1 MPILGAHMSISGG
14 CHKAV
19 ARAAEVGCDC
29 VQLFSKN
36 NNQWRT
42 KPLTEKDGQLFAEA
56 LEEYGITHP
65 LIHDSYLIN
74 LASPDDVL
82 WKKSTDAFIEE
93 LRRADVLGV
102 PYVVMHPGSFTTSS
116 EEEGIDR
123 VIKAFDIIH
132 EQTEDVS
139 AMCLIETTAG
149 QGTNLGHR
157 FEQIAAMIN
166 GVATNERLG
175 VCFDTCHAFAA
186 GYPLVEQKDYLAT
199 FKSFDEIIGLDR
211 LKAFHLNDSRR
222 EFESHVDRHAHIG
235 HGELGLEPFRHLMND
250 RRFSKI
256 PMYLETPKGEE
267 NGEDWDVV
275 NLTTLR
281 GLVEKKKTKKP

>member
-29 VQLFSKN
+29 VQIFSKN
-36 NNQWRT
+36 GNQWRA
-42 KPLTEKDGQLFAEA
+42 KPLTEKDSQLFVEA
-56 LEEYGITHP
+56 MEEHGIVHP

-82 WKKSTDAFIEE
+82 WKKSIEAFAEE

-116 EEEGIDR
+116 EEEGITR
-123 VIKAFDIIH
+123 VIEAFDIIH
-132 EQTEDVS
+132 EKTEDV
-139 AMCLIETTAG
+139 AAICLIETTAG

-157 FEQIAAMIN
+157 FEQIAAMLD
-166 GVATNERLG
+166 GVANPDRLG
-175 VCFDTCHAFAA
+175 VCFDTCHVFAA
-186 GYPLVEQKDYLAT
+186 GYPMAERKDYLAT
-199 FKSFDEIIGLDR
+199 FKSFDNIIGLER
-211 LKAFHLNDSRR
+211 LKAFHINDSRR
-222 EFESHVDRHAHIG
+222 ELGSRVDRHAHIG
-235 HGELGLEPFRHLMND
+235 HGEMGIEPFRHLMND

-267 NGEDWDVV
+267 NGEEWDVV
-275 NLTTLR
+275 NLAVLR
-281 GLVEKKKTKKP
+281 GLVEKKTKKA